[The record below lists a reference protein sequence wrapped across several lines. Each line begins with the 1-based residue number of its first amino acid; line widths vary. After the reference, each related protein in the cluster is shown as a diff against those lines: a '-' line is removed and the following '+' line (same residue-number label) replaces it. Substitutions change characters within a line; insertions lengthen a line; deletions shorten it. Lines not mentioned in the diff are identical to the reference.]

1 MEILSVDLKDR
12 GYNIYIDKGLLKN
25 IDNILIECGVSDN
38 VFIITDCNVAKYYL
52 DILLSKLGSK
62 VIGYYILEP
71 GEESK
76 SIDTAKKVYKKM
88 LETRCDRKTT
98 ILSLG
103 GGVVGDLAGF
113 VAATFMRGINFIQIP
128 TTLLSQVDSSVGGK
142 VGINFKNYKN
152 IIGSFYQPKGV
163 IIDTETLKTLDK
175 REIISGLG
183 EVFKYGLIM
192 DYDFFLWLNDNL
204 NSILNLENN
213 YIVNIVKK
221 SLNIKKAIVQKD
233 EKENNLRKILNFGH
247 TIGHGIEILD
257 NFKTF
262 KHGEA
267 VILGMMLE
275 SFISREMGLIDEK
288 YYTEIVYSLS
298 RLVNPVKFSDFK
310 QKQIMGAIKH
320 DKKNEKGRVVL
331 VLPIGKGKVN
341 IYNNVD
347 EKLIERSLK
356 DGVVIWL

>member
-1 MEILSVDLKDR
+1 MDILSVDLKDR
-12 GYNIYIDKGLLKN
+12 GYNIYIDKGLLNN
-25 IDNILIECGVSDN
+25 IDNILPKCGVNDDI
-38 VFIITDCNVAKYYL
+38 FIITDRNVAKYYL
-52 DILLSKLGSK
+52 DILLSKLKSK
-62 VIGYYILEP
+62 VIGYYILKP

-76 SIDTAKKVYKKM
+76 SIDTAKKVYEKM
-88 LETRCDRKTT
+88 LETRCDRKTA

-113 VAATFMRGINFIQIP
+113 VAATFMRGINLIQIP

-163 IIDTETLKTLDK
+163 IIDTETLKTLDE

-204 NSILNLENN
+204 NSILKLENN

-221 SLNIKKAIVQKD
+221 SLNIKKTIVQRD

-247 TIGHGIEILD
+247 TIGHGIETLD

-275 SFISREMGLIDEK
+275 SFISREMDLIDEK
-288 YYTEIVYSLS
+288 YYKEIVDSLS
-298 RLVNPVKFSDFK
+298 RLVNPVRFSDFK
-310 QKQIMGAIKH
+310 QKQIMSAIKH
-320 DKKNEKGRVVL
+320 DKKNEKGRIVL

-356 DGVVIWL
+356 DGVVI